1 MLNKCLGPLYVLIDR
16 IKAGKSHRSA
26 LQKGWWGGEGAF
38 YLLDLSLEN
47 VFLESLVLCV
57 FS

>member
-1 MLNKCLGPLYVLIDR
+1 MFSLPRLKQ
-16 IKAGKSHRSA
+16 ASHTDQLFKR
-26 LQKGWWGGEGAF
+26 GGGGGGEGAF